1 MQKEKRQMR
10 LDGGIPF
17 PLVRL
22 SDSVSVDLCL
32 CGSETCLTNGD
43 SHFEGGLTGVSVA
56 LVGVS
61 AGLVLA
67 RNSSRPS
74 KEFL

>member
-1 MQKEKRQMR
+1 MR
-10 LDGGIPF
+10 IEVGSRF
-17 PLVRL
+17 PLLRL
-22 SDSVSVDLCL
+22 SDSVSVALCL

-43 SHFEGGLTGVSVA
+43 SHFGGGLTGVSVA

-61 AGLVLA
+61 AVLVLA

-74 KEFL
+74 NEFL